1 MLLYS
6 VRVRI
11 LDEVF
16 KGLLKREKKQVK
28 CHAGGG
34 GGGQENVCISVI
46 ERVHNR
52 ESISVLFLHASPGA
66 SACLQ
71 WGGVCRA

>member
-1 MLLYS
+1 MMLLYS

-16 KGLLKREKKQVK
+16 KCLLKREKKQVK

-34 GGGQENVCISVI
+34 GQESVCISVI

-52 ESISVLFLHASPGA
+52 ESISVLFLHVSPGA
-66 SACLQ
+66 GLQ

>member
-1 MLLYS
+1 MMLLYS

-16 KGLLKREKKQVK
+16 KCLLKREKKQVK

-34 GGGQENVCISVI
+34 GGGARKCL
-46 ERVHNR
+46 HLCNR
-52 ESISVLFLHASPGA
+52 ESP
-66 SACLQ
+66 
-71 WGGVCRA
+71 